1 MPTASAVTIIAL
13 LLISAY
19 RFASHRTPVPGE
31 QMIQHRA
38 AGLND
43 SVETLRDREEQFGSV
58 LIFIQAREITA
69 DVVVREVDESD
80 SMPTALTSGLTAGT
94 HAVLIVL

>member
-1 MPTASAVTIIAL
+1 
-13 LLISAY
+13 
-19 RFASHRTPVPGE
+19 
-31 QMIQHRA
+31 MIQHRA